1 MVAKKRCVGD
11 LKEAGLRGKKVLVR
25 VDLDVPLDDN
35 LKITDDTKLKAALP
49 TIQYLIRHGAKGT
62 VTPSCSLKPLVHEL
76 SELMHN
82 DVSFVNDCIGE
93 EVSESVGAIPD
104 GGVLLLENLRF
115 YKEEE
120 KNDLDF
126 AKKLASLADLY
137 VNDAF
142 RNAHIAHASTEGVTR
157 FLSPCVA
164 GFLMKKELKYLVG
177 VLQSPKRPLVA
188 IVCGSKLSSEVEV
201 VKVLMEEVDVLIVG
215 GSMVFTFHRAQN
227 LSVGASL
234 VKEDKVGLAKSFL
247 QKSLGV
253 NKRVQFVL
261 PTDFI
266 VADKF
271 APDANS
277 KRVGML
283 AIPAGWMGLD
293 IGMNTINT
301 INRKLDNAKTVVWY
315 GSMGVFGMKK
325 FTNGAQ
331 AIAKKLVEINGKG
344 AKTIIGGDDLIADVE
359 EIGLADKMS
368 HISTA
373 GNTLPGIFA
382 LDDHASAY
390 Y

>member
-11 LKEAGLRGKKVLVR
+11 LKEADLRGKKVLVR

-35 LKITDDTKLKAALP
+35 LNITDDTNFKAALP
-49 TIQYLIRHGAKGT
+49 TIQYLIRHGAKVILASHIGNPQGT
-62 VTPSCSLKPLVHEL
+62 V
-76 SELMHN
+76 LMHN
-82 DVSFVNDCIGE
+82 NVSFVNDCIGE
-93 EVSESVGAIPD
+93 EVSESVAAIPD

-164 GFLMKKELKYLVG
+164 GFLMRKELHYLVG
-177 VLQSPKRPLVA
+177 VLQSPKRPFVA

-201 VKVLMEEVDVLIVG
+201 VKWKNMD
-215 GSMVFTFHRAQN
+215 FTFHRAQN

-234 VKEDKVGLAKSFL
+234 VEEDKVGLAKSFL
-247 QKSLGV
+247 RKSPGF
-253 NKRVQFVL
+253 NFGIESI
-261 PTDFI
+261 DFT
-266 VADKF
+266 VSDKF

-283 AIPAGWMGLD
+283 AIPEGWMGLD
-293 IGMNTINT
+293 IEPLVITNSINT
-301 INRKLDNAKTVVWY
+301 INRKLDEAKTVVWY

-325 FTNGAQ
+325 FADGAQ
-331 AIAKKLVEINGKG
+331 ANAKKLVEISGKG
-344 AKTIIGGDDLIADVE
+344 AKTINIVGDDLIADVE
-359 EIGLADKMS
+359 EVGLADKMS

-373 GNTLPGIFA
+373 GDA
-382 LDDHASAY
+382 YKAY
-390 Y
+390 YKARHSLEFSL